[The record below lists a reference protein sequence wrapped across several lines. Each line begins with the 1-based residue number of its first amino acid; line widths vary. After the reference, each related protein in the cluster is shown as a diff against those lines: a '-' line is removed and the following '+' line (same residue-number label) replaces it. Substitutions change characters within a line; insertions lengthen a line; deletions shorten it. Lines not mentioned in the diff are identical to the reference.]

1 MKNKTF
7 IFTILISTFWLIS
20 CTTKSLKDEYLYD
33 KIGFA
38 PGSAPKNKTLPNI
51 NTIPP
56 TYYNK
61 NDYSVPASQYY
72 SNPYAIPP
80 SNYQERYD
88 LDRYYVVPNVYR
100 NIEGNY

>member
-1 MKNKTF
+1 MKNK
-7 IFTILISTFWLIS
+7 IFVFARLISIFCLIS

-38 PGSAPKNKTLPNI
+38 PGSAPKNKILPNI

-56 TYYNK
+56 SYYFRN
-61 NDYSVPASQYY
+61 NYSVPASRYY

-80 SNYQERYD
+80 STVYQRYD
-88 LDRYYVVPNVYR
+88 ADQYYVVPNAYQNV
-100 NIEGNY
+100 EKNY